1 MKIRYN
7 APVILTFSLACTVV
21 FVITQ
26 IVPSMLDLFKVPGA
40 GTPFNFLSLDALRL
54 VSYTLGHVD
63 WGHLI
68 GNLSILLL
76 AGPILE
82 EKYGSLRMLI
92 MILFTALVTGIV
104 NVLVL
109 PWASLGA
116 SGIAFMLILLIS
128 ITNVRAGEIPLTLI
142 AVIAIYITAQ
152 VIEGVQQ
159 MAAQKVTVNVW
170 AHLIGGACGGVF
182 GFIFAREKK
191 KKIDDD
197 TLTYQPPPATGGP
210 GTVS

>member
-7 APVILTFSLACTVV
+7 APVILTLSLACTVI
-21 FVITQ
+21 FIISQ
-26 IVPSMLDLFKVPGA
+26 IVPSFGLLFIVPGNTTA
-40 GTPFNFLSLDALRL
+40 FNFLSLDSFRL
-54 VSYTLGHVD
+54 FSYVFGHYD
-63 WGHLI
+63 WAHLI

-82 EKYGSLRMLI
+82 EKFGSLRMLL
-92 MILFTALVTGIV
+92 MIFFTALVTGLF
-104 NVLVL
+104 NVFLL
-109 PWASLGA
+109 PNPSLGA

-152 VIEGVQQ
+152 IIEGL
-159 MAAQKVTVNVW
+159 KPGSTINVW
-170 AHLIGGACGGVF
+170 AHLIGGFCGGVF
-182 GFIFAREKK
+182 GFIFIREKK
-191 KKIDDD
+191 KKIQDD